1 MTTGV
6 CRRNQ
11 EVGIAT
17 QDQERRLGILARMQ
31 RGKRWGGNGVGNSRQ
46 FSNITA
52 TVLELF
58 LCPRKYPDDNVR
70 ELDAADVRA
79 IFGDFCY

>member
-1 MTTGV
+1 
-6 CRRNQ
+6 
-11 EVGIAT
+11 
-17 QDQERRLGILARMQ
+17 MQ